1 MRGGKSIMRALITVV
16 LLVLFVTPA
25 FGGQAGCVLYTDA
38 APSSAVAEVTVPDG
52 FACSSGDSSV
62 GETPEYYLLPSDAGS
77 DVRFLYY
84 TTGRGDPQTL
94 AEAALASY
102 SMLYDEF
109 SAGEIHHEE
118 TEGLTT
124 LYFDYTCAYPTR
136 TGDALIY
143 EQTAIAYIPLGSDTF
158 IACIASLA
166 FDNSDDYLSTEAM
179 REFLMFAM
187 NAIELSE

>member
-25 FGGQAGCVLYTDA
+25 FDGQAGCVLYTDA

-52 FACSSGDSSV
+52 FACSSGDSSA

-84 TTGRGDPQTL
+84 TTGRGDPRAL
-94 AEAALASY
+94 AESALSSY

-109 SAGEIHHEE
+109 TAGEIRDVDFRG
-118 TEGLTT
+118 TAS
-124 LYFDYTCAYPTR
+124 LYF
-136 TGDALIY
+136 
-143 EQTAIAYIPLGSDTF
+143 E
-158 IACIASLA
+158 
-166 FDNSDDYLSTEAM
+166 
-179 REFLMFAM
+179 
-187 NAIELSE
+187 